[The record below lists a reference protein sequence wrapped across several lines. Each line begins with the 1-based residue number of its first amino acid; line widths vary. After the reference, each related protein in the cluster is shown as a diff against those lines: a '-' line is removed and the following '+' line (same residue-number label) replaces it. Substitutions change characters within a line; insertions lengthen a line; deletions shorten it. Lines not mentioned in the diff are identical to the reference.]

1 MEQPTRAMSNEQLQR
16 TARDL
21 LIRTLQLWSV
31 AFVVMITLAGG
42 IVCLVVP
49 TAAPH
54 FKIDVHY
61 VPQLA
66 SGLVGLVVLLNV
78 YLIDKHRRVDRDR
91 TNAIRE
97 LAFNESYDRFAVI
110 DPLTQTFRRSYLN
123 ELLEREVI
131 RANTEGTSITF
142 LLVRHDSLQLLVTR
156 HGREAAELY
165 VTEIAQI
172 LRRTFRGSDVV
183 VRYSDSEFLVVMP
196 ATTETLAT
204 IPRARLQELIDRWN
218 LWNESPCEM
227 MLAIATGEYR
237 PGMNAISLIDALM
250 GKTDGIESTNDA
262 LTRILAGAQS

>member
-1 MEQPTRAMSNEQLQR
+1 MEQEQQSPMSNEQLQR
-16 TARDL
+16 AARDL
-21 LIRTLQLWSV
+21 SIRALQLWSL
-31 AFVVMITLAGG
+31 AFVVMVILAGG
-42 IVCLVVP
+42 LACLVLP

-54 FKIDVHY
+54 FKIETHY

-78 YLIDKHRRVDRDR
+78 YLIDKHRRLDRDR

-123 ELLEREVI
+123 EMLEREVI

-156 HGREAAELY
+156 HGRPRAELF
-165 VTEIAQI
+165 VTEVSQL
-172 LRRTFRGSDVV
+172 LRRTFRGSDFI

-196 ATTETLAT
+196 ATTEELAK
-204 IPRARLQELIDRWN
+204 IPRSRLQELIDRWN
-218 LWNESPCEM
+218 LWNQSPCDM
-227 MLAIATGEYR
+227 TLTIAMGEYR
-237 PGMNAISLIDALM
+237 PGMNAMGLIDALM
-250 GKTDGIESTNDA
+250 GKTEGIESTKDG
-262 LTRILAGAQS
+262 LIKILAGA